1 MAVVITKF
9 KALLKFL
16 GMATAGN
23 VLSTTYLRFAKI
35 TSMLTKY
42 GIKVTNS
49 FKQIPWRL
57 SDIHFQYNGFL
68 FGILLLSITKLSQV
82 YFIVLFSSHWRCVHC
97 ISLNCIL
104 IWPFNPPVLIINS
117 PHYMLH
123 ISL

>member
-23 VLSTTYLRFAKI
+23 VLSTTFLRFAKI

-49 FKQIPWRL
+49 K
-57 SDIHFQYNGFL
+57 GFL
-68 FGILLLSITKLSQV
+68 NSLTSFRHSFPIQWVLVWHSASLYNKVVAGIFHCFIFFSVKVCSL
-82 YFIVLFSSHWRCVHC
+82 YF
-97 ISLNCIL
+97 
-104 IWPFNPPVLIINS
+104 P
-117 PHYMLH
+117 
-123 ISL
+123 